1 MPFLFRYR
9 LIDVEGNDLGPFV
22 TSESNW
28 TPGNTIPRGSGDVL
42 RVTAVV
48 APEYG
53 QDFSAYL
60 VVEPIDLTL

>member
-1 MPFLFRYR
+1 MRFLFRYR

-22 TSESNW
+22 SSESNW
-28 TPGNTIPRGSGDVL
+28 TPGNTIPQASGEVR

-53 QDFSAYL
+53 QNFSAYL
-60 VVEPIDLTL
+60 VVEPVDLTL